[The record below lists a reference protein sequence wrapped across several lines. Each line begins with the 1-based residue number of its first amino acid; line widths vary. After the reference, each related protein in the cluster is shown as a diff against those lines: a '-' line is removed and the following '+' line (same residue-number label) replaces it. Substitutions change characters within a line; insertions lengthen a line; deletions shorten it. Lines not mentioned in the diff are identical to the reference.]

1 MAINFPDAPT
11 LNQIH
16 TAAGCSWKWDST
28 KWVVS
33 GASPPSMIVVN
44 STTTLTTGFT
54 GYVRVEN
61 TTSAPMTVTL
71 PASPTAAQEITI
83 KDSSGNAGTYAIV
96 VSAAAI
102 EGGTSLTINTNWG
115 WVDLVYTGTRWV
127 QC

>member
-1 MAINFPDAPT
+1 
-11 LNQIH
+11 
-16 TAAGCSWKWDST
+16 
-28 KWVVS
+28 
-33 GASPPSMIVVN
+33 MIVVN